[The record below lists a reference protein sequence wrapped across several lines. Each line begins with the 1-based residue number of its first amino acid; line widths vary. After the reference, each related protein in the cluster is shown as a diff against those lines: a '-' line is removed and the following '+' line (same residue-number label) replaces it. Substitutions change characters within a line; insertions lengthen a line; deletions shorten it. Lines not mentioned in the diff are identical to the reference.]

1 MSSFD
6 AETELA
12 GELLDGRYRVRDI
25 LSAGSMAHVYLA
37 EDRATEQPI
46 IIKMLSPES
55 ETDPELRG
63 RLAREAQ
70 AALSIRHP
78 NVVQALDFGE
88 TEDGRQYFAM
98 ELVPGRP
105 LGELLRARPLLP
117 IDVTITIVRQA
128 ASGLAAVHA
137 AGVVHRDVKPDNM
150 VVLGEPESPYGV
162 KIVDFGMA
170 KLTDANGTSG
180 MNTVVGTAAYMA
192 PEQILVDP
200 VDARTDVYQL
210 GVVLFRLL
218 TGHLPFETESV
229 DVLRHQIF
237 SPVPPPSWLAD
248 RVDERLE
255 AIVINATRKEPDN
268 RYPTMADFVADLD
281 VVVGLVDR
289 KVEVRALSVEPDAY
303 RPRTKQAERAIDVLA
318 KKFGVH
324 ARR

>member
-1 MSSFD
+1 LSRID
-6 AETELA
+6 AESELA

-78 NVVQALDFGE
+78 NVVQAIDFGE
-88 TEDGRQYFAM
+88 TADGRQYFAM
-98 ELVPGRP
+98 ELVPGKP
-105 LGELLRARPLLP
+105 LGELLRRRPLLP
-117 IDVTITIVRQA
+117 LDVTITIVRQA
-128 ASGLAAVHA
+128 AAVHA

-150 VVLGEPESPYGV
+150 VVLGEPESPLGV

-237 SPVPPPSWLAD
+237 SPVPPPSWLAE
-248 RVDERLE
+248 RIDERLE

-289 KVEVRALSVEPDAY
+289 KVEVRPLRVDPDAY
-303 RPRTKQAERAIDVLA
+303 RPRSKQAERAIDVLA